1 MKRLLTTLVILLVV
15 IVVGLTALVMLVN
28 PNDFR
33 DYIVKQVQK
42 KSGYHLVL
50 QDELRWHVWPKL
62 SILTGQISLTAQNAK
77 KPAVVAENMR
87 LDVELFPLLSH
98 QLSVKEVMLKGAVL
112 RVTPD
117 SQPQK
122 RLEAPVAPESGFHYP
137 MVASNQPWKLDIS
150 KIRVVDSLL
159 IWQTSNHSQFNA
171 RDINLLLNRS
181 DKDHIN
187 LEVSSKINRN
197 QQELAF
203 ELNASMDTS
212 DYPQQ
217 ISADIDSF
225 EYLLQGVGLPSVG
238 IKGAGSAI
246 AKYQARSESVAL
258 QKIALTV
265 NEESDLKG
273 DITAVLKDRPQ
284 YSINLISSKLNLDN
298 LLGWD
303 NLPKNSPQA
312 KHDYRIEN
320 NSLKPVIATSVSPL
334 SNYDLAFLQ
343 GFNANLSFSADK
355 FIYQGMDID
364 NFALKAVNNHGVTD
378 IEKLNGNVFGGYFAF
393 PTTIDATVTP
403 AKLHTKPFLQQ
414 IELQPLLTTLAL
426 PSVFNGQLNVEGDLV
441 GEGYDEYAISHYWQG
456 NLNLE
461 LKNARLDGLNI
472 PQLIQ
477 QSFSR
482 VTDQVGQPT
491 NTDSF
496 TEAKNMSV
504 KAYLDRGK
512 VKINELAAT
521 SGILN
526 IRGQGTTN
534 LLKQNSDVTLRV
546 QLTDGWGKQNEF
558 VRQLAKLKIPLR
570 VYGNWDN
577 LQYTLNVE
585 SLMRDEIQQKAKK
598 SIKDW
603 LERHSSSEDAEV
615 LEDLLN
621 RK

>member
-1 MKRLLTTLVILLVV
+1 MKRLLTTLVIFLVV
-15 IVVGLTALVMLVN
+15 IVAGLTTLVMLVN

-50 QDELRWHVWPKL
+50 QDDLRWHVWPKL

-77 KPAVVAENMR
+77 QPAIIAENMR
-87 LDVELFPLLSH
+87 LDVELLPLLSH
-98 QLSVKEVMLKGAVL
+98 QLSVNEVMLKGAVL
-112 RVTPD
+112 RITPD

-122 RLEAPVAPESGFHYP
+122 RTEAPIAPESGIHYP
-137 MVASNQPWKLDIS
+137 MVASDQPWKLDIA
-150 KIRVVDSLL
+150 KIKVVDSLL
-159 IWQTSNHSQFNA
+159 IWQTKDHSQFNV
-171 RDINLLLNRS
+171 RDINLLLARS
-181 DKDHIN
+181 DKDHVS
-187 LEVSSKINRN
+187 LEVSSKINKN

-203 ELNASMDTS
+203 ELNASVDTS

-217 ISADIDSF
+217 ISADINSL
-225 EYLLQGVGLPSVG
+225 EYQLQGVGLPSEG
-238 IKGAGSAI
+238 IKGAGSAV
-246 AKYQARSESVAL
+246 AKYQARSESLVL

-265 NEESDLKG
+265 NGESDLKG
-273 DITAVLKDRPQ
+273 NITAALKDKPQ
-284 YSINLISSKLNLDN
+284 YVIHLASSKLNLDN

-303 NLPKNSPQA
+303 TLPKNSPQA

-334 SNYDLAFLQ
+334 TNYDLTFLQ
-343 GFNANLSFSADK
+343 GFNANISFTVGK

-364 NFALKAVNNHGVTD
+364 NFDLKAVNNDGVTE
-378 IEKLNGNVFGGYFAF
+378 IEKLNGDVFSGHFTLPG
-393 PTTIDATVTP
+393 TIDATIIP
-403 AKLHTKPFLQQ
+403 AKLHIKPRLQK

-426 PSVFNGQLNVEGDLV
+426 PTVFSGQLNVAGDLV

-456 NLNLE
+456 DLDLE
-461 LKNARLDGLNI
+461 LKNVRLEGLNI

-482 VTDQVGQPT
+482 VTDRVDQPT

-504 KAYLDRGK
+504 TAKLDRGE
-512 VKINELAAT
+512 VKIDELAAT
-521 SGILN
+521 SGMLN
-526 IRGQGTTN
+526 IRGQGKTN
-534 LLKQNSDVTLRV
+534 LLKQNTDMALLV
-546 QLTDGWGKQNEF
+546 QLTNGWGKQNEF

-570 VYGNWDN
+570 VYGSWDN

-585 SLMRDEIQQKAKK
+585 SLMRDELQQKAKK

-603 LERHSSSEDAEV
+603 LERHSSSEDHKA
-615 LEDLLN
+615 LKDLLN
-621 RK
+621 KK